1 MTVVSVTRQLG
12 SEGDAIGRALAE
24 RLGYRYVDKR
34 SIVPAMRA
42 YGGDVEPDAPEI
54 EEKQPTFWERL
65 NEERRRHS
73 IMLRSAVYAI
83 ALEDNV
89 VFVGVGASMLL
100 KGLSQVFKVLTI
112 APTDARIPR
121 VMTGGSLDRA
131 GPVDRETAQEMIRSK
146 DRETAGYLRYL
157 FNIDYLDPQLYDV
170 VLNTGRWSVPTATE
184 YIEDLIGLPEVSRTA
199 DSVERLENLGLASLV
214 EARLVN
220 NAGIWVHGLRAVTD
234 RGQVT
239 ISGEVITDEDRDV
252 AEEIALGVPGVRA
265 VVNELRI
272 QPPPLTGM

>member
-54 EEKQPTFWERL
+54 EEKQPSFWERL

-112 APTDARIPR
+112 APPDARIPR

-131 GPVDRETAQEMIRSK
+131 GPVDRETAQEMVRSK

-157 FNIDYLDPQLYDV
+157 FNIDYLDPKLYDV
-170 VLNTGRWSVPTATE
+170 VLNTGRWTVPTATE
-184 YIEDLIGLPEVSRTA
+184 YIEDLIGLPEVSRTP
-199 DSVERLENLGLASLV
+199 DSVGRLESLALASLV

-220 NAGIWVHGLRAVTD
+220 NAGIWVHGLRAVAD
-234 RGQVT
+234 HGQVT

-252 AEEIALGVPGVRA
+252 AEEIALSVPGVRS

>member
-1 MTVVSVTRQLG
+1 MTVVTVTRQLG
-12 SEGDAIGRALAE
+12 SEGDAIGRELAE

-42 YGGDVEPDAPEI
+42 YGGDVEPNAPEI

-112 APTDARIPR
+112 APLDARIPR
-121 VMTGGSLDRA
+121 VMVGGSLDRD
-131 GPVDRETAQEMIRSK
+131 GPVDRETAQVMIREK

-157 FNIDYLDPQLYDV
+157 FNIDYIDPKLYDV
-170 VLNTGRWSVPTATE
+170 VLNTGRWSVPTAADFIT
-184 YIEDLIGLPEVSRTA
+184 DLIGLPEVSRTA
-199 DSVERLENLGLASLV
+199 DSAERLENLGLASLV

-220 NAGIWVHGLRAVTD
+220 NAGIWVHGLRAVAD

-252 AEEIALGVPGVRA
+252 AEEIAGAVEGVRS
-265 VVNELRI
+265 VINELRI